1 MEPADL
7 ILEPGAGARIQETFA
22 DARWIA
28 NEVLHTVIVR
38 GNDVEVEVLPGMS
51 DDACRVAYEAALM
64 ERDAPTTPVSS
75 PYLTAHDLAI
85 VDEMFRARRTR
96 MGQTY
101 PIPAPGES
109 PS

>member
-7 ILEPGAGARIQETFA
+7 ILEPGAGARIQDTFT

-38 GNDVEVEVLPGMS
+38 GNDVEVDVLPGMS
-51 DDACRVAYEAALM
+51 DDACRVAYESALM
-64 ERDAPTTPVSS
+64 KRDASTKPESS
-75 PYLTAHDLAI
+75 PYLTTHDLAI

-101 PIPAPGES
+101 PIPEPGEP

>member
-28 NEVLHTVIVR
+28 DEVLYTVIVR

-51 DDACRVAYEAALM
+51 DDACRLAYEAALIQ
-64 ERDAPTTPVSS
+64 RDAS
-75 PYLTAHDLAI
+75 
-85 VDEMFRARRTR
+85 
-96 MGQTY
+96 
-101 PIPAPGES
+101 PIPKDE
-109 PS
+109 